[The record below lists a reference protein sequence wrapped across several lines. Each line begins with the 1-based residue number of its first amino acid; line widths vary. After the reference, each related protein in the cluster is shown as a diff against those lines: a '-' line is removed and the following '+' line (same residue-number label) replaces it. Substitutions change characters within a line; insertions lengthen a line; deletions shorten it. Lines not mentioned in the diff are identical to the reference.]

1 MSSWVLLVCC
11 VCALKTSLSSVL
23 DQSPGLLH
31 VFVGDTFKVKC
42 LHELPVSYCYSTTSW
57 HKMDP
62 RTGKLIQK
70 LSQGPKTDQ
79 LEDNGKTCSLTISNA
94 TLQDS
99 GMYYCTGVHN
109 LIALIGNGTRVIVTD
124 RARFNP
130 SIILYSPLDV
140 SGPIVPLQ
148 CLVMGA
154 VPSQVQVSWIIDQT
168 ERGGWTESSWTE
180 NSDSAQE
187 YTRAQI
193 TLSEEEWR
201 KADLI
206 ECFVAYDGKNTS
218 KRLEKQGNKI
228 DLCAWLLYLGFG
240 VAFLTIGVTVTV
252 AVCLRKER
260 QKDTKAKGCR
270 KRNTQSQPQNYGKRD
285 TLKPAA
291 ERPAWTD
298 VEYSSLNPDSLN
310 QRPNAVPPSGTKQQ
324 Q

>member
-79 LEDNGKTCSLTISNA
+79 PEDNGKICSLTISNA

-124 RARFNP
+124 PARFNP

-148 CLVMGA
+148 CLVIGA

-168 ERGGWTESSWTE
+168 EREGWTESSWTE

-218 KRLEKQGNKI
+218 KRLEKQVVGV
-228 DLCAWLLYLGFG
+228 CTWPLYLGFG
-240 VAFLTIGVTVTV
+240 VAFVTVTV
-252 AVCLRKER
+252 TVTVVVCF
-260 QKDTKAKGCR
+260 CR
-270 KRNTQSQPQNYGKRD
+270 GALGGRFRTNRRIMENKTY
-285 TLKPAA
+285 
-291 ERPAWTD
+291 
-298 VEYSSLNPDSLN
+298 
-310 QRPNAVPPSGTKQQ
+310 
-324 Q
+324 